1 MIKTNIDNVEY
12 RIILLLF
19 VSVLDL
25 LQSLITILN

>member
-1 MIKTNIDNVEY
+1 MIDNVEY

-25 LQSLITILN
+25 LQKLITILN